1 MSELREEI
9 IRQITDDPIKGAATL
24 CDLQDELTAAQATI
38 DDLKWRAEKDAVHY
52 LKFDEYHGAALAK
65 ITELKAV
72 LITIAAASHIG
83 DGTTAIHKD
92 GKFYSCQAY
101 ATAALKEG
109 ES

>member
-38 DDLKWRAEKDAVHY
+38 E
-52 LKFDEYHGAALAK
+52 
-65 ITELKAV
+65 ELKAE
-72 LITIAAASHIG
+72 IAEWESGALVRGWREQWADRQAA
-83 DGTTAIHKD
+83 
-92 GKFYSCQAY
+92 
-101 ATAALKEG
+101 KEK